1 MLLRNHFF
9 LTSSPALMKS
19 YSMLKPRA
27 VSPLPLNRSVRC
39 GPDDTSTGG
48 RNTLPLNTARRVL
61 FVSWICE
68 EEEREKAAD
77 WRWKRIQGWGETGTR
92 TDRQKNRRETG
103 RDSTNIQT
111 NTHASTRPSQ
121 QTADGASQVGQTHL
135 DEAPGRELEV
145 QEGDLDPGQGVVG
158 HKFIFHPVVLRVQ
171 LGEEGRPDVT
181 HCLVDL
187 ACDAVLVP
195 CG

>member
-1 MLLRNHFF
+1 MKERSHQMLLRNHFF

-92 TDRQKNRRETG
+92 TDRQRRIAGKQGEIAQTYRQTRTQAHAQASRQPTG
-103 RDSTNIQT
+103 QARSAKRTSTKLQGESWKSRKVTLTRARGSLATSSYSIQW
-111 NTHASTRPSQ
+111 SFGYSS
-121 QTADGASQVGQTHL
+121 GKK
-135 DEAPGRELEV
+135 
-145 QEGDLDPGQGVVG
+145 GDLM
-158 HKFIFHPVVLRVQ
+158 
-171 LGEEGRPDVT
+171 
-181 HCLVDL
+181 
-187 ACDAVLVP
+187 
-195 CG
+195 